1 MTLCERLKELKESS
15 KMTAQQIAD
24 ITKIPVSTVNRI
36 LSGYTESPSF
46 SNVCDIIIAMGG
58 SVDEVIGIASSS
70 EEPSEISV
78 KPDRTIELYKRIIQ
92 EYRKWL
98 KVLFILLLSLFGV
111 AFTVLIIDALNGN
124 FGYFRY

>member
-58 SVDEVIGIASSS
+58 SVDEVIGIVSSS
-70 EEPSEISV
+70 EESSEISV
-78 KPDRTIELYKRIIQ
+78 KTDRTIELYKRIIQ

-98 KVLFILLLSLFGV
+98 KVLFILLLCLFGV

>member
-24 ITKIPVSTVNRI
+24 VTKIPVSTVNRI

-46 SNVCDIIIAMGG
+46 SNVCDIIVAMGG